1 MVNFLQM
8 LTIRVFLSAI
18 LHFSLKWFRRIK
30 NFCIL
35 FSNEGEK
42 FYGELDN
49 FELRMPGNQS
59 IPFSDN
65 ENVLEWAR
73 KQYPNWRERG
83 KVTSVPVARV
93 PKMFLENFQIEKQ
106 LQKKLKSTI
115 KGEDAEKKL
124 YRLFV
129 EGFFK
134 EQPGMIVF
142 PNVDG
147 SLIFNSKVG
156 KVEVDMVLIHPQKG
170 IFVFNVKN
178 EGSFNSKIKNM
189 EKKIAEVRADI
200 KKHTTFIRMLKDYN
214 SVGNITNVPINSV
227 VCDFANNQSK
237 FATFK
242 KEPTGTEG
250 KIIVFE
256 MDGLKKVNFAHNWC
270 SQIKEVDDVKW
281 DDSFDLLIARLIALA
296 SFEGAAVLINER
308 MKAGL
313 LQSVPKSDYLK
324 AQLQPHKVQLEPH
337 SSAKGFEETVTELSK
352 IEVPKKKE
360 AFILWTKDQT
370 KIIAHVYSYLAQ
382 PQSSTGLR
390 ILVTGGKG
398 SGKTVLLVFLS
409 KLAQCLMEAE
419 EKTFEQSTA
428 GSVEKYLQQEPQ
440 NESKMKRIFV
450 CHGDRNCCSL
460 TQALREALKG
470 IEVTVDDLQGKSNT
484 SLYLI

>member
-1 MVNFLQM
+1 MVIFLQM

-35 FSNEGEK
+35 VSNGGEE
-42 FYGELDN
+42 FYKELNN
-49 FELRMPGNQS
+49 FELRMPGNHS

-65 ENVLEWAR
+65 EKVLEWAR
-73 KQYPNWRERG
+73 KQYPNWRERRG

-93 PKMFLENFQIEKQ
+93 PKMFLDNFQIEKQ
-106 LQKKLKSTI
+106 LQEKLKSTM
-115 KGEDAEKKL
+115 KGEDAEQKL

-129 EGFFK
+129 EGSFN
-134 EQPGMIVF
+134 EQPGVIIF

-147 SLIFNSKVG
+147 SHIFNSKVG

-200 KKHTTFIRMLKDYN
+200 KKHTTFIRMLKDYK

-242 KEPTGTEG
+242 KEPTSTEG

-296 SFEGAAVLINER
+296 SIEGAAVLINER
-308 MKAGL
+308 MKAGI
-313 LQSVPKSDYLK
+313 LQSFSYSSRLK
-324 AQLQPHKVQLEPH
+324 DQMGPYKNNENFEKKVI
-337 SSAKGFEETVTELSK
+337 ELSK
-352 IEVPKKKE
+352 IEVPRKKE
-360 AFILWTKDQT
+360 AFILWTKDQL
-370 KIIAHVYSYLAQ
+370 KIIGEVYNHLAQ
-382 PQSSTGLR
+382 PESARGLR

-419 EKTFEQSTA
+419 EKTFEQSTTS
-428 GSVEKYLQQEPQ
+428 SVEKYLQQEPQ

-470 IEVTVDDLQGKSNT
+470 IKVTVDDLQGKSNT
-484 SLYLI
+484 SIYLI